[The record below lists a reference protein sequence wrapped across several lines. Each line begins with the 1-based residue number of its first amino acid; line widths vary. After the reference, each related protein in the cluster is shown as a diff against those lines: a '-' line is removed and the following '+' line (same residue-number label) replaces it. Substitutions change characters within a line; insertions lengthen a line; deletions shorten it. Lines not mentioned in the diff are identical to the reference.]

1 MKRYISVIA
10 LTEDL
15 EDVVLLQKTK
25 GPEHLIG
32 KWIIP
37 GGGLEESD
45 VSLQHAA
52 AREFKEETGC
62 DIPAEKMIPFCRKG
76 SDMFQLDVFF
86 AVGDVRSAKQQPN
99 EVEPIEVRNWAR
111 VRAEIAAGDASYADD
126 FVDIVR
132 ALDNSA
138 AVTDAIRQAS
148 EAHDQ
153 AVQSERKRRISP

>member
-37 GGGLEESD
+37 GGGLEETD

-52 AREFKEETGC
+52 SREFKEETGC
-62 DIPAEKMIPFCRKG
+62 DIAPEKMIPFCRKG
-76 SDMFQLDVFF
+76 SDKFQLDVFF

-111 VRAEIAAGDASYADD
+111 VRADLAAGDPSYADD
-126 FVDIVR
+126 FVDIVQ
-132 ALDNSA
+132 ALDRSA
-138 AVTDAIRQAS
+138 DVAEAIRLAKES
-148 EAHDQ
+148 HAE
-153 AVQSERKRRISP
+153 VGVTNRMRRAGP